1 MKSAK
6 SNIVMISGTVWT
18 WRLTFFL
25 VGWKGLG
32 WDGMGGRSLGGGG
45 VEVRIAEVGE
55 DQDIDQDR
63 GLVLVNWIWSGSFE
77 KC

>member
-1 MKSAK
+1 M
-6 SNIVMISGTVWT
+6 
-18 WRLTFFL
+18 
-25 VGWKGLG
+25 GWKGLG